1 MKNLARKSLVAIGL
15 MMSLSTFANDTA
27 VTLKEKENNVT
38 NMRFENVKKGSTLS
52 IIDEHGLVL
61 YNEAIEQN
69 GLYVK
74 GFDLTTLPNGDYSF
88 ELNSE
93 LKIVVI
99 PFNVN
104 SSEVV
109 FDKESKE
116 SIYKPVLR
124 IKDNIVFVSRTT
136 IEQTPLSYKIYY
148 ADNYDLVDAE
158 NFDELE
164 EVKKAYDFSNSE
176 KGNYIFVFESKG
188 RKYSKTIK
196 I

>member
-1 MKNLARKSLVAIGL
+1 MKNLARKSIVAIGL
-15 MMSLSTFANDTA
+15 MMSLSTFANDSE

-52 IIDEHGLVL
+52 IIDEQGLVL
-61 YNEAIEQN
+61 YNESIEQN
-69 GLYVK
+69 GLYSK
-74 GFDLTTLPNGDYSF
+74 GFDLTALPNGDYSF

-93 LKIVVI
+93 LKIVVL
-99 PFNVN
+99 PFKVN

-109 FDKESKE
+109 FDKESEE

-124 IKDNIVFVSRTT
+124 TKDNMVYVSRTT
-136 IEQTPLSYKIYY
+136 IDQNPLSYKIYY

-164 EVKKAYDFSNSE
+164 EVRKVYDFSNSE

-188 RKYSKTIK
+188 RKYSKSIK